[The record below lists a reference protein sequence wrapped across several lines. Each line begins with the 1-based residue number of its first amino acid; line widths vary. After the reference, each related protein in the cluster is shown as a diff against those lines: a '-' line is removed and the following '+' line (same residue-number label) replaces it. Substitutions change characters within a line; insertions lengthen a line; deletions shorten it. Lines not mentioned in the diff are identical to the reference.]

1 MILKL
6 MTANELL
13 IEEEV
18 TRLGAEAPGG
28 SYVILPR
35 HIDMA
40 ALQVAGLISLDRA
53 EGETEWVAVDEG
65 AVVKRGET
73 VWVAVRDAVRGGSLE
88 DLERAVEEKF
98 LHVDEQ
104 EKRARAAAARLEA
117 DFIRRYLEIQQRA

>member
-13 IEEEV
+13 LEEEV

-65 AVVKRGET
+65 AVVKRGDT

-88 DLERAVEEKF
+88 DLERAVEERF
-98 LHVDEQ
+98 LQVDEQ

-117 DFIRRYLEIQQRA
+117 DFIRRYLEVRERA